1 MTAKSPAKY
10 SSVPFLLPPVAVI
23 DEPNCIG
30 CALCLKVCPTD
41 AILGASK
48 FLHVVLPGDCTGCE
62 KCLPVCPTD
71 CITLEPRRNETAT
84 PRALAARWK
93 ARVQARKARIARER
107 AAEAEARGRRRA
119 ALKRPGA

>member
-1 MTAKSPAKY
+1 MTARTTA
-10 SSVPFLLPPVAVI
+10 LPPVAVI

-41 AILGASK
+41 AILGANK
-48 FLHVVLPGDCTGCE
+48 FLHTVIAADCTGCE

-71 CITLEPRRNETAT
+71 CITLQPRGDEPAA

-93 ARVQARKARIARER
+93 ARVQRRKARLVTERAREAEQRR
-107 AAEAEARGRRRA
+107 AQRA
-119 ALKRPGA
+119 ALRRPRP